1 MLMIEVIANTMLM
14 MVLLGVGLAGG
25 MRLVHW
31 LNDAAN
37 RSVVRIE
44 SRNLDHSLRRMF
56 DD

>member
-14 MVLLGVGLAGG
+14 MVFLGVGLAGG

-44 SRNLDHSLRRMF
+44 SRNLDHSLRRML